1 MLFVVLL
8 MLLVV
13 LLMIW
18 GAFDDSGGGDA
29 GGGLQTTRLLWVARA
44 VVLLNRLRHI
54 LQTSGSHPLH
64 LLFLTWLL

>member
-13 LLMIW
+13 LLLMIW

-29 GGGLQTTRLLWVARA
+29 GGGLQTTRLLWRARPA
-44 VVLLNRLRHI
+44 VLTNFFKHI
-54 LQTSGSHPLH
+54 LQTLPFTPLH
-64 LLFLTWLL
+64 VF